1 MQLSLPSPGCFLASI
16 VFVIIVCSAEDI
28 DRRTFY
34 IRDMTTKNNDRP
46 LSQYKNVERKTKQS
60 SNDR

>member
-1 MQLSLPSPGCFLASI
+1 MNGK
-16 VFVIIVCSAEDI
+16 IVCSAEDI

-34 IRDMTTKNNDRP
+34 IRDMTTKNDRP